1 MAHTEL
7 TWEQKKS
14 NVFVI
19 IQTKSAREINFQ
31 LEPEIINFL
40 AGNTPKFYVFFIK
53 LKGEKEE
60 SYFVNFNNLKPVASS
75 QNKLRITVSKK
86 DKMLNSKYI
95 GLETVGRYCIAR
107 GESFYERFLSE
118 TGWIRQKKYF
128 DLYDYQDVKKNLK
141 QPAANENQQNK
152 SVPENSHKQTTTKL
166 EKKSKLKECVNC
178 GNIISGT
185 YEICPYCST
194 VLYQQVEENVDI
206 VI

>member
-1 MAHTEL
+1 MEHTEL
-7 TWEQKKS
+7 TWKQKNN

-19 IQTKSAREINFQ
+19 INTKSDSEINFQ

-53 LKGEKEE
+53 IKGEKEE
-60 SYFVNFNNLKPVASS
+60 SYFVDFNNLKPVASR
-75 QNKLRITVSKK
+75 QNTLRITVSKK
-86 DKMLNSKYI
+86 NKMLDSKYL
-95 GLETVGRYCIAR
+95 GLNSVGRYCIAR

-128 DLYDYQDVKKNLK
+128 DLYNYKDVEQNIK
-141 QPAANENQQNK
+141 QIPTPETKENK
-152 SVPENSHKQTTTKL
+152 SVRENPQAQTS
-166 EKKSKLKECVNC
+166 KKSKLKECTNC

-185 YEICPYCST
+185 YEICPYCNT
-194 VLYQQVEENVDI
+194 ALYPQVEENVDV